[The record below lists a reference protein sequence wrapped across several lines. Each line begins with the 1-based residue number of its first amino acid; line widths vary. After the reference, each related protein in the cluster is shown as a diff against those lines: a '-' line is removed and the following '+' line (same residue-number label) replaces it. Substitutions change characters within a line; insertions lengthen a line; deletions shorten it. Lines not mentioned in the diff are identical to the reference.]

1 MIHIGTIAI
10 RKYGNTMDM
19 IVIVMSIT
27 VALLRNCSDKN
38 GRLTSTTKEN
48 IKLLVA
54 KYNQKYIYLQ

>member
-38 GRLTSTTKEN
+38 GRLTSTTKEKV
-48 IKLLVA
+48 KLLVA
-54 KYNQKYIYLQ
+54 